1 MDDPN
6 DLHYVFGNPR
16 HNLDQFVRRHGSEE
30 FAGQEIDAAVDSA
43 FISGNLILD
52 DTGLY
57 KQVFDI
63 GGSLI
68 IVSGCV
74 VNGIVR
80 VGTAWSPL

>member
-6 DLHYVFGNPR
+6 DLHHVFGNPR
-16 HNLDQFVRRHGSEE
+16 HNLNQFVRQYGSEE
-30 FAGQEIDAAVDSA
+30 LAGQEIDGAVDGA
-43 FISGNLILD
+43 FMSGNLILD

-57 KQVFDI
+57 NQVFDI
-63 GGSLI
+63 GGGFV

-80 VGTAWSPL
+80 IGTAWSPL